1 LPADEEI
8 MRIRDLKTFVVGNP
22 PPSFGGRY
30 FIFVKLT
37 TNDGISGIGEIYCD
51 TFGPDV
57 IAAMVADVFARHV
70 EGMDPFAIEAL
81 WRRVYGTGYSMRPD
95 ISLVSVLSGI
105 EIALWDIKGKALGK
119 PLHALLGGK
128 VHDKLRSYTYIYPKI
143 EDGESESIY
152 WDPERSARRAAEY
165 VAAGFTA
172 VKFDPAAPYSVFD
185 PRQPSLESLDLCA
198 KFCRLMREA
207 VGSRAD
213 LLFGTHGQF
222 TPAGAIRLAKRLEPY
237 DPLWFEEP
245 VPPEKPE
252 EMALVARGTSIPI
265 ATGERLTTKYEFAR
279 VLECRAASI
288 LQMALGRV
296 GGIMEAKKIAAMA
309 EAYYAQIAPHLYC
322 GPVEGAANIHF
333 SASLPNFL
341 ILESIQTWG
350 GFHAELLKT
359 PIRWEDGYVIPP
371 DEPGLGIELDEAV
384 AESHPYTGTRLH
396 LEMTN
401 TPIP

>member
-1 LPADEEI
+1 

-222 TPAGAIRLAKRLEPY
+222 TPSGAIRLAKRLEPY

-296 GGIMEAKKIAAMA
+296 GGLLEAKKIAGMA
-309 EAYYAQIAPHLYC
+309 ETHYAQIAPHLYC
-322 GPVEGAANIHF
+322 GPVEGAANIQLAAC
-333 SASLPNFL
+333 SPNFL

-350 GFHAELLKT
+350 GFHAKILKK
-359 PIRWEDGYVIPP
+359 PIRWEEGYVIPSS
-371 DEPGLGIELDEAV
+371 EPGLGIELDEAV
-384 AESHPYTGTRLH
+384 ALAHPYAGKEVH
-396 LEMTN
+396 LAMTER
-401 TPIP
+401 PIE